1 MVVLIDGPLPSPSCF
16 FFNATGQLLY
26 RRIHSSHVM
35 ADTLG
40 GEEKL
45 SLAEASKNL
54 YNNDRLHL
62 CLLNKFLT
70 LFTCKLEKSF
80 LDTVFSIIDENNHAL
95 VIFFFFKV
103 GNLG

>member
-1 MVVLIDGPLPSPSCF
+1 
-16 FFNATGQLLY
+16 
-26 RRIHSSHVM
+26 M

-62 CLLNKFLT
+62 CLMNKFLT
-70 LFTCKLEKSF
+70 LFTCKLVKSF
-80 LDTVFSIIDENNHAL
+80 LDTVFSIIDQNNQAL
-95 VIFFFFKV
+95 VIFFFFQ
-103 GNLG
+103 GR